1 MTFATTS
8 TRQRATLSLETVLFA
23 ALFALALAAR
33 LANLG
38 THPLNDAEARE
49 ALTVWRFTQG
59 LAGTTLPAS
68 PVYLTLTALAF
79 SIFGNMDFV
88 PRLAPALAGAAL
100 TLMPWLAR
108 EALGRPRALLTAALL
123 TVSSIVL
130 TASRSAD
137 GTLLAV
143 FFVML
148 TAVAAWRLASGRGGT
163 SWAVIMG
170 GAFGASLASGPEAF
184 VGLIALAFAVPLIPG
199 AWDALIGAV
208 IDRGRL
214 IAIAVLAGL
223 VVAATFLLLNR
234 DGLGAAAASLVTFAQ
249 RFNPSSA
256 GRTLTALIGLA
267 VIYDPLI
274 VVAGLISLPAAFAR
288 DPIDRLAASAVVVTG
303 TVIIASSGRSQF
315 DLVWLIVFL
324 APLAAHALW
333 RVLHEFDW
341 RDQWATP
348 LVVAGLLM
356 AVIAFTV
363 INLTQFAETFRAN
376 PALLDEG
383 INWIQGPWR
392 YMGLAVVGIV
402 FTPLIVALIALGW
415 SARAALHGTT
425 AVVSALLLV
434 ATLAGG
440 WSQNQGRPGSPAE
453 LWWPHPVGADLAR
466 LRQTLLWSGEQA
478 IGEGT
483 EIDVV
488 VQASPD
494 GALAWALRDFS
505 KAQFVTTLS
514 PYIATSAVISS
525 ASADSTPPVLAAAYV
540 GSPFAIDPV
549 WFPDTLFWNEQLSW
563 LLFRRADI
571 QYPTLTILW
580 LRDDIQAPPTVSR

>member
-1 MTFATTS
+1 MTLATTS

-38 THPLNDAEARE
+38 AHPLNDAEARE

-68 PVYLTLTALAF
+68 PAYLTLTALAF

-108 EALGRPRALLTAALL
+108 EALGRQRALLTAALL

-143 FFVML
+143 FFVVL
-148 TAVAAWRLASGRGGT
+148 TAIAAWRLASGRGGT
-163 SWAVIMG
+163 GWAVIAG
-170 GAFGASLASGPEAF
+170 SAFGASLASGPEAF

-199 AWDALIGAV
+199 AWDALMSAI

-214 IAIAVLAGL
+214 IAVAVLAGL
-223 VVAATFLLLNR
+223 VVTATFLLLNR
-234 DGLGAAAASLVTFAQ
+234 DGLGAAAGSLVTFAQ

-267 VIYDPLI
+267 VLYDPLI
-274 VVAGLISLPAAFAR
+274 VVAGVISLPAAFAR
-288 DPIDRLAASAVVVTG
+288 EPVDRLAASAVVVTG

-333 RVLHEFDW
+333 RVIAEFDW
-341 RDQWATP
+341 RDQWGTP
-348 LVVAGLLM
+348 LILAGLLI
-356 AVIAFTV
+356 ALTAFVIL
-363 INLTQFAETFRAN
+363 NLAQFAETLRAN
-376 PALLDEG
+376 PALLEEPA
-383 INWIQGPWR
+383 NWLGTWR
-392 YMGLAVVGIV
+392 QLGLAIFGLVIIPIV
-402 FTPLIVALIALGW
+402 VALIALGW
-415 SARAALHGTT
+415 SARAALHGTAGVAT
-425 AVVSALLLV
+425 VLLLA

-488 VQASPD
+488 AQASPD

-505 KAQFVTTLS
+505 KARFVSTLG
-514 PYIATSAVISS
+514 PDVAASAVITS

-549 WFPDTLFWNEQLSW
+549 WFPDTLFWNEQLNW
-563 LLFRRADI
+563 LLFRRVDI

>member
-1 MTFATTS
+1 MTLATTS
-8 TRQRATLSLETVLFA
+8 TRKRATLSLETVFFA

-33 LANLG
+33 LTNLG

-68 PVYLTLTALAF
+68 PAYLTLTALAF
-79 SIFGNMDFV
+79 SIFGNLDFV

-108 EALGRPRALLTAALL
+108 EALGRQRAILTATLL
-123 TVSSIVL
+123 TVSSILL

-143 FFVML
+143 CFVML
-148 TAVAAWRLASGRGGT
+148 TAIAAWRLASGRGGT
-163 SWAVIMG
+163 RWAVIAG
-170 GAFGASLASGPEAF
+170 VAFGASLASGPEAF
-184 VGLIALAFAVPLIPG
+184 VGLIALAFTVPLIPG
-199 AWDALIGAV
+199 AWDALMGAML
-208 IDRGRL
+208 DRGRL

-223 VVAATFLLLNR
+223 VVTGTFLLLNR

-249 RFNPSSA
+249 RFNPGST

-267 VIYDPLI
+267 VLYDPLI
-274 VVAGLISLPAAFAR
+274 VVAGIISLPAAFAR
-288 DPIDRLAASAVVVTG
+288 EPVDRLAACAVVVTG
-303 TVIIASSGRSQF
+303 TVIIVSSGRSQF

-333 RVLHEFDW
+333 RVIDEFDW
-341 RDQWATP
+341 RHQWGTP

-356 AVIAFTV
+356 AVIAFAV
-363 INLTQFAETFRAN
+363 INLSQFAEAFRAN
-376 PALLDEG
+376 PALREQA

-392 YMGLAVVGIV
+392 YMGFTIVGFI

-415 SARAALHGTT
+415 STRAALHGT
-425 AVVSALLLV
+425 AALAAALLLV

-453 LWWPHPVGADLAR
+453 LWWPHPVGTDLAR

-494 GALAWALRDFS
+494 GSLAWALRDFS
-505 KAQFVTTLS
+505 KARFVTALG
-514 PYIATSAVISS
+514 PDVAASAVITL

-540 GSPFAIDPV
+540 GSPFAVDPV
-549 WFPDTLFWNEQLSW
+549 WFPDTLFWNEQLNW

>member
-249 RFNPSSA
+249 RFNPSST